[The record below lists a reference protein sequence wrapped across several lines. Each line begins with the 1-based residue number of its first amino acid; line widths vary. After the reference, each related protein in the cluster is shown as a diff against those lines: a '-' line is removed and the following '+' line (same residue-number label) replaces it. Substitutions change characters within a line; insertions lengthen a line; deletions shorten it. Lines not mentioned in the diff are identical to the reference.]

1 MSMRVL
7 IADDS
12 ALFRRVISE
21 TLRSMPEVEIVGS
34 VSTGVSAVQK
44 AKELHPDLITLDM
57 EMPGM
62 NGLEVLD
69 ALKSESLNTNVI
81 LVSALTLQ
89 GGALTLQALAKGAFD
104 FITKPDTGDFEQ
116 NLKLIHAELVPR
128 IRALRQRLEVRGI
141 LRCGGVSQKDI
152 LTAPRARQSF
162 PVRPSGALDASAL
175 SPRTSLAKPEILLIG
190 VSTGGPNALQRLF
203 STLPSNLGVPIAVV
217 QHMPPLFTHTLAQNI
232 SNCSALNACEAADG
246 DLLSANRI
254 YIAPGGRHMQL
265 IPGPNRQKKVQI
277 TDDPPENNCRP
288 AVDYLF
294 RSVAKHFPGEALA
307 VILTGMGN
315 DGTIGLRLLKQH
327 GCRVVAQDEAS
338 CVVFGMPKAAI
349 EAGVVDTVLPI
360 DEIATHITSV
370 MRGVTL

>member
-7 IADDS
+7 VADDS

-34 VSTGVSAVQK
+34 VSTGVAAVQK
-44 AKELHPDLITLDM
+44 ARELHPDLITLDM

-69 ALKSESLNTNVI
+69 ALKAEPVETNVI

-104 FITKPDTGDFEQ
+104 FITKPDTGDVEQ
-116 NLKLIHAELVPR
+116 NLKVIRAELVPR

-141 LRCGGVSQKDI
+141 LRWGRVSQRDTPTS
-152 LTAPRARQSF
+152 LRARSSY
-162 PVRPSGALDASAL
+162 PSSPAGGQDAALT
-175 SPRTSLAKPEILLIG
+175 PRIGLAKPGILLIG

-217 QHMPPLFTHTLAQNI
+217 QHMPPLFTQTLAQNI
-232 SNCSALNACEAADG
+232 SNSSALSACEAADG
-246 DLLSANRI
+246 DLLNPNRV
-254 YIAPGGRHMQL
+254 YIAPGGRHMRL

-370 MRGVTL
+370 MRGVTA